1 MQITAIRL
9 KTYTPLPYAAK
20 ISQSKQSEC
29 SEVKAGDVQVYYHP
43 YISFSGRTDGNKKN
57 VNPEDSTQKL
67 LKLFDDLLVA
77 DIDALDLMQLYES
90 HIMNQMM
97 QKQQRLQALLKKAE
111 DLKNSTLLTNAEKLQ
126 YLISLEKQFN
136 MMQKNLTR
144 FEPFKPPKP
153 LDPNI
158 DTVLVNR
165 FKTAVI
171 NDNFNLDKVYQDYY
185 EGLTQITDTE
195 ELSEKYPKIKIPSKP
210 EDVVAEKIVS
220 GLTREFYEAMDK
232 MMRQKDTEGVYTLC
246 DRNVKEI
253 IRDSARNPY
262 IVYQKC
268 FEPAVNILLTK
279 YEKLRDTNTFST
291 VPQFRK
297 NKNVHI
303 TENDIKLLSVD
314 YDDYVLFVLRQQY
327 LYGKKPNEIIYSDG
341 LTTINISSLQ
351 DKAYK
356 FEKSSERIKGI
367 INTAKQIQSA
377 KRDYENFSTEKLRE
391 CLGQSAGN
399 EIANNEDIF
408 NRIVAFDS
416 CKFAPGDKKSIIRF
430 LRILDQVK
438 DGQISEKSAVKLIQ
452 EENLRPSETEKINEA
467 EKQKIVEALR
477 LQQEQAVKL
486 GYLKSKFDN
495 AINELYSNNLNGIAL
510 ICSKYRPEDLSE
522 EAEENAEFIIKT
534 IESSELANVDSLKTK
549 IKNWDTYKS
558 YKSADPNSEIFQKA
572 LAYARTPDGG
582 IEEQNAGRFLVNSSI
597 VMNAPQSYD
606 YLEGKEKD
614 LIKNIIERSDSA
626 DDAIKYLCKY
636 SEYKELG
643 AYEKSHLQSY
653 IDNFNIKDSV
663 EKYILKNIIENDY
676 INTDTTSKVEL
687 NDTDTTEA
695 TISSKA
701 KKQILDK
708 YMFPGCLEFM
718 YAFEKALT
726 NVSGDWGT
734 SGIKKIT
741 KNNKALEY
749 RMELKLVNHDDRL
762 FASEKDYY
770 FDVFSDKGLH

>member
-1 MQITAIRL
+1 MQISGITI
-9 KTYTPLPYAAK
+9 KTYTPLSYAAK
-20 ISQSKQSEC
+20 IKPFRQTEYS
-29 SEVKAGDVQVYYHP
+29 DVQARKIQGYYHP
-43 YISFSGRTDGNKKN
+43 YISFAGKADVNKKN
-57 VNPEDSTQKL
+57 VNPEDSTKKL
-67 LKLFDDLLVA
+67 LKLFDDLLA
-77 DIDALDLMQLYES
+77 SDIDVLDLMQLYES

-97 QKQQRLQALLKKAE
+97 QKQQRLQALLKKLE
-111 DLKNSTLLTNAEKLQ
+111 ELSESTVLSNADKKQ
-126 YLISLEKQFN
+126 YLIRLEKQFN
-136 MMQKNLTR
+136 MMQKNLDK
-144 FEPFKPPKP
+144 FEPFNPPKP

-158 DTVLVNR
+158 DTALVNR

-220 GLTREFYEAMDK
+220 GLTREFYETMDI
-232 MMRQKDTEGVYTLC
+232 MMHKKDTEGIYNLC
-246 DRNVKEI
+246 DRTVKEI

-279 YEKLRDTNTFST
+279 YEKLRDKNAFST
-291 VPQFRK
+291 IPQFRK
-297 NKNVHI
+297 NKSVHI

-367 INTAKQIQSA
+367 INTAKQIQLA
-377 KRDYENFSTEKLRE
+377 KRDYENFSTDKLRE

-438 DGQISEKSAVKLIQ
+438 DGQISEKTAVKLIQ

-522 EAEENAEFIIKT
+522 GSVENAEFIIKT
-534 IESSELANVDSLKTK
+534 LESSELSNVDSLKTK

-572 LAYARTPDGG
+572 MAYARKPDGE
-582 IEEQNAGRFLVNSSI
+582 IEEQMAGRFLVNSSI

-653 IDNFNIKDSV
+653 IDKFNIKDSV